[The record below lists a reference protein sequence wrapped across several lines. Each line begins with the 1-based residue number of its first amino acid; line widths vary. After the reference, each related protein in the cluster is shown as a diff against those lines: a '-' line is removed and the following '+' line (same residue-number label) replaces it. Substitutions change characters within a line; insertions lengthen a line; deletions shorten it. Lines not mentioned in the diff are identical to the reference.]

1 MPDSPDT
8 DAPETQPVDASGE
21 PAGTRPRLA
30 YLEAMGIELWSRR
43 DRIDDVDDVDAAD
56 IETADNPDDVAALTA
71 TPADSVANDQLP
83 VSSKTEKPVE
93 PASAGVAAAAVSATV
108 SLPESADADD
118 PAKDVGASK
127 PAEIAAVT
135 EKATESTG
143 ETETPVADVRE
154 NVTETDAGSVIA
166 GADINALQALVK
178 NCTACD
184 LSKSR
189 NNTVFGSG
197 NPEADWMF
205 VGEAPGANEDRQGEA
220 FVGRAGKLLDS
231 MLFALGLGRDDVF
244 IANVLKCRP
253 PSNRD
258 PMGEEVRRCEPY
270 LHRQIDLVQPKV
282 IVAMGRF
289 AAQALLR
296 STDSIGAMRGGKHS
310 YLETGIPLIVTYHPA
325 YLLRTPDQKAK
336 VWQDLLLARRTID
349 GG

>member
-1 MPDSPDT
+1 VATEPQ
-8 DAPETQPVDASGE
+8 APE
-21 PAGTRPRLA
+21 
-30 YLEAMGIELWSRR
+30 
-43 DRIDDVDDVDAAD
+43 
-56 IETADNPDDVAALTA
+56 
-71 TPADSVANDQLP
+71 
-83 VSSKTEKPVE
+83 PVE
-93 PASAGVAAAAVSATV
+93 VADAGKTVSAR
-108 SLPESADADD
+108 
-118 PAKDVGASK
+118 
-127 PAEIAAVT
+127 AEQT
-135 EKATESTG
+135 PS
-143 ETETPVADVRE
+143 PVADVPE
-154 NVTETDAGSVIA
+154 NAPEVDRDAAIA
-166 GADINALQALVK
+166 GADISALQALVAQ
-178 NCTACD
+178 CTACD

-231 MLFALGLGRDDVF
+231 MLFALGLTRDDVF

-296 STDSIGAMRGGKHS
+296 STDSIGAMRGDRHA

-336 VWQDLLLARRTID
+336 VWQDLVLARRTID